1 MHVCKQYECMY
12 VCMHVCMYICM
23 YVWICVCVY
32 VCMYVYIRAV
42 GTGKVSQ
49 VMAWPVL
56 EAQFEKTRVASY
68 NWSTESAISQSSFL

>member
-1 MHVCKQYECMY
+1 MYVRMYACMYVYMY
-12 VCMHVCMYICM
+12 VCMNM
-23 YVWICVCVY
+23 CVCL
-32 VCMYVYIRAV
+32 CMYVYIRAV

-49 VMAWPVL
+49 AMAWPVL